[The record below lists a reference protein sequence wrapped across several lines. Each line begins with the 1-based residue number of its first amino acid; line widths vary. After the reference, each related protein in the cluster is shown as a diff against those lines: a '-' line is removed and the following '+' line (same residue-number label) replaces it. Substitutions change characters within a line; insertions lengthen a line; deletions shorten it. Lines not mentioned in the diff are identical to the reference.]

1 MPGACG
7 TGYNKNMS
15 TTALYKALIQA
26 GVSEDTAERAV
37 EDLAHTDD
45 VATKADLAKLESKI
59 MDKMAEL
66 RDQLTTRILIAIGIN
81 IGAVGLMFAAA
92 GFFSG

>member
-1 MPGACG
+1 MPGTCG
-7 TGYNKNMS
+7 GIGYNENMS

-26 GVSEDTAERAV
+26 GASEDTAERAA

-45 VATKADLAKLESKI
+45 VATKADLTKLESK
-59 MDKMAEL
+59 MAEL
-66 RDQLTTRILIAIGIN
+66 EIRLIKWIVAATALIIS
-81 IGAVGLMFAAA
+81 AMGLMFTAA

>member
-7 TGYNKNMS
+7 IGYNENMS

-26 GVSEDTAERAV
+26 GASEDTAERAV

-45 VATKADLAKLESKI
+45 VATKADLAKLEI
-59 MDKMAEL
+59 
-66 RDQLTTRILIAIGIN
+66 RLIKWIVAATALIIS
-81 IGAVGLMFAAA
+81 AMGLMFTAA